1 MSERNSEQLERE
13 LESARAQLALQE
25 AEIAR
30 LRSEVDDVRLGRAVR
45 QLFIAAGT
53 MDAVL
58 PQEERPELLTLVV
71 RMAAQLVS
79 ARSASL
85 LVIDQT
91 ARQLVFEAATGSKA
105 DEILKFRVPLG
116 YGIAGAVAATG
127 EPMAIASPETN
138 PQFAADIAQSVGHIP
153 QSILCVPMRYAD
165 EIIGVLETLD
175 KENGAPFTSGD
186 IEALA
191 QYAGIAAQMVEYVRR
206 SDYLRAA
213 LVEIVGALTREG
225 PAASQREQ
233 LLDGIDSL
241 LNDIRGAPEY
251 KAALEIAQ
259 AIGEIVRSG
268 EAERALCYDWLKRM
282 QSYVRSR
289 TSPLH
294 GSGLWSL

>member
-25 AEIAR
+25 TEIAR
-30 LRSEVDDVRLGRAVR
+30 LRGELEDVRLGRAVR

-165 EIIGVLETLD
+165 QIIGVLEALD
-175 KENGAPFTSGD
+175 REDGEPFTSGD

-191 QYAGIAAQMVEYVRR
+191 QYAGIAAQMVEYVHR

-213 LVEIVGALTREG
+213 LV
-225 PAASQREQ
+225 
-233 LLDGIDSL
+233 
-241 LNDIRGAPEY
+241 
-251 KAALEIAQ
+251 
-259 AIGEIVRSG
+259 
-268 EAERALCYDWLKRM
+268 
-282 QSYVRSR
+282 
-289 TSPLH
+289 
-294 GSGLWSL
+294 